1 MARNATIGVMGQLA
15 CYSGKELTWEQVSKS
30 NFAFSPRPGDV
41 RLDMEPPVKPD
52 EKGWY
57 PVPVPGITEFKI

>member
-1 MARNATIGVMGQLA
+1 MVPSTLVAIMGQLA

-30 NFAFSPRPGDV
+30 DFVFTPKPEEV

-52 EKGWY
+52 NKGWY
-57 PVPVPGITEFKI
+57 PVPMPGMTPFNI

>member
-1 MARNATIGVMGQLA
+1 MARSSQVAVMGQLA

-30 NFAFSPRPGDV
+30 EFAFLPRPQDV

-57 PVPVPGITEFKI
+57 PAPMPGITEFKI